1 MKKVTVTDERIF
13 RVFKAFE
20 RKNNS
25 RTDLRT
31 FHALLSEK
39 GCQYRELDAENLIL
53 SLKRVHYRCK
63 SQDN

>member
-13 RVFKAFE
+13 RVCKAFE

-39 GCQYRELDAENLIL
+39 GSQYREEDAGTLP
-53 SLKRVHYRCK
+53 V
-63 SQDN
+63 